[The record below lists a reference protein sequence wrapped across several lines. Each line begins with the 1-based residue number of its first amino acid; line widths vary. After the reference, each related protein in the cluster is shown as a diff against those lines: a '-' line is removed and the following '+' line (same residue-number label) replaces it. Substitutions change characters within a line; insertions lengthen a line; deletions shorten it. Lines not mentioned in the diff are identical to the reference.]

1 MNLRKTLAVIATLA
15 LGACSA
21 TGEVNIVKPK
31 AEAIRPASDVAL
43 KVSSEPGA
51 ADPQH
56 ATEAV
61 EIVRLDLS
69 DKLAAEGL
77 FANVVGENRDA
88 DYTMTIDLK
97 KVVKLPFG
105 ARYFGGAYGAVNRV
119 HGDVSLIDNANG
131 IELTQ
136 YTAEVQGA
144 PMAWAAESRFP
155 GTVKAF
161 DDKVV
166 EGLQSS
172 D

>member
-1 MNLRKTLAVIATLA
+1 MSLRKILVAVATLA

-31 AEAIRPASDVAL
+31 TEAIRPASDVAL
-43 KVSSEPGA
+43 HVTAEPGS

-61 EIVRLDLS
+61 ELMRLDLT

-77 FANVVGENRDA
+77 FANVVGENREA
-88 DYTMTIDLK
+88 DYTMKIGLH
-97 KVVKLPFG
+97 KVKKLPFA
-105 ARYFGGAYGAVNRV
+105 ARYFGGGYGAVNEV
-119 HGDVSLIDNANG
+119 QGDVSLIDNTNG
-131 IELTQ
+131 LELTQ
-136 YTAEVQGA
+136 YTAEIKGA

-166 EGLQSS
+166 EGLKSPN
-172 D
+172 